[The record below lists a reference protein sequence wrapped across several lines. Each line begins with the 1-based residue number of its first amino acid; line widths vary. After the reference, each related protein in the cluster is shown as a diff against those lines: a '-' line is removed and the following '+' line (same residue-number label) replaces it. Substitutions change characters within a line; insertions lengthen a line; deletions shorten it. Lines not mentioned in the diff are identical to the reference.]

1 MSVKKLVTPSHHTF
15 HEMPGRGD
23 RSSITPVFAPGP
35 GLSKNFAPF
44 CAILFTAHG
53 VNPLA
58 DRASL
63 GDLRAAN
70 ATDDK
75 RPGIGY
81 ACGVDLRA
89 DLIEDIRTTTR
100 GDPVVV
106 AFSGGLDST
115 VTAALARDALGADH
129 VLLVTVNMGQYAY
142 TRGNEIVLE
151 VAEQLGLQQRCL
163 LGQFKQHRV
172 QAAGPACNRCTR
184 EIKLGM
190 VKAVAGGRLVLTG
203 ANRSDTWGQLGLK
216 VCNGYY
222 APLLDLDKPQI
233 RSLADEMG
241 VRPPRIGENPGREGC
256 KLKHLLKPL
265 ASPEYHGRAVARAN
279 EVVLSVLREVGIA
292 PELANVKIIGPLRRN
307 IGLVN
312 VRPLPDETVR
322 TRLIAALQEIPEL
335 EEVHI
340 VQGPLRLVAKA
351 SPAILNDP
359 HARYWIEHGRL
370 APDFAAPIAVDWE
383 PTSNSRLGT
392 FHVVGFLPA

>member
-1 MSVKKLVTPSHHTF
+1 M
-15 HEMPGRGD
+15 D
-23 RSSITPVFAPGP
+23 AQ
-35 GLSKNFAPF
+35 
-44 CAILFTAHG
+44 TA
-53 VNPLA
+53 L
-58 DRASL
+58 L
-63 GDLRAAN
+63 
-70 ATDDK
+70 
-75 RPGIGY
+75 
-81 ACGVDLRA
+81 
-89 DLIEDIRTTTR
+89 EDIRATT
-100 GDPVVV
+100 GGKPVVV

-129 VLLVTVNMGQYAY
+129 VLLITVNMGQYAY

-151 VAEQLGLQQRCL
+151 VAEQLGLEQRCL

-222 APLLDLDKPQI
+222 APLLDLGKPEI
-233 RSLADEMG
+233 GALADALR

-265 ASPEYHGRAVARAN
+265 AAPEYHGRAVARAN
-279 EVVLSVLREVGIA
+279 EVVLAVLREAGVT

-312 VRPLPDETVR
+312 VRPTPDGEVR
-322 TRLIAALQEIPEL
+322 ERLRSALQGIEEL
-335 EEVHI
+335 DEVHI
-340 VQGPLRLVAKA
+340 VDGPLTLVAKA
-351 SPAILNDP
+351 SPAILNDA
-359 HARYWIEHGRL
+359 HARHWIQHGRL
-370 APDFAAPIAVDWE
+370 APDFAAPIAVDWQ
-383 PTSNSRLGT
+383 PTSNTRLGT
-392 FHVVGFLPA
+392 FHVVGFRPAHLA